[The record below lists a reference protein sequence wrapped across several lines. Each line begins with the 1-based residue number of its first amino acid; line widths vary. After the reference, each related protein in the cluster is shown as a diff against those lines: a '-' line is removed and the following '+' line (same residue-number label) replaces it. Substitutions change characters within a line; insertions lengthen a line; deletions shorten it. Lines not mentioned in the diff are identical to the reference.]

1 MQKEL
6 LLLGLKIRNSIEPVI
21 VADWVGGCLLW
32 DIVCMYND
40 MMSRNRR
47 KATNYI
53 KKGTSATTQ
62 FILFY
67 RVCLLALPFI

>member
-32 DIVCMYND
+32 EIVYNT

-47 KATNYI
+47 KTTNYI